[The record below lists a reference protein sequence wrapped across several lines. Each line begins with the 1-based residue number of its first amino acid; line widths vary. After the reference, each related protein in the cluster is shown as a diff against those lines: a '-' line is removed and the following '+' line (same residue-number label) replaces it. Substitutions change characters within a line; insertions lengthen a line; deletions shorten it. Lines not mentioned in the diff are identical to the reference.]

1 MTQSRNNLIYVI
13 LIIFSLSSFI
23 YGFIARENSAG
34 GGKTDFK
41 NVWENQKIF
50 NENSIA
56 KSIRNTKTG
65 EIRNSINSYF
75 PTSYIINKV
84 INPFSKNKESFLI
97 SIFVLNL
104 LLPIFFFIALKNTF
118 RKKNLYLLACFSSII
133 YLSPY
138 FRTSSYWAGLE
149 NYGLLM
155 FVISYYFLNEYLQ
168 KKNNPKLYIFLFSLF
183 SCLCVYFDQK
193 LALIPLIYLYF
204 FFKNTDDTINIIFYL
219 ILNFILSIPVFLII
233 FYWGSIISP
242 NDTVGRRFGS
252 LLFFEQIGYSF
263 SIMIFYLIPYLT
275 IYYKKIYKFI
285 IDNNKFFIILF
296 IIICFYIFF
305 LLLYP
310 TNYTDWEHLGKGW
323 LHKLSKIFFYDN
335 FKQKI
340 FIYLIFIMS
349 IMTFFAVA
357 QKRVA
362 LTFFSL
368 FFTLISVLILPIFQE
383 YFDPLICIFL
393 MFFFYKKDEVSNS
406 LAKLQYMFAL
416 AFLAFANFYY

>member
-1 MTQSRNNLIYVI
+1 MTESRNNSIYVI

-34 GGKTDFK
+34 GGKIDFA
-41 NVWENQKIF
+41 NVWKNQKIF
-50 NENSIA
+50 NENSII

-65 EIRNSINSYF
+65 EIKNSINSYF
-75 PTSYIINKV
+75 PSSYIINKV

-104 LLPIFFFIALKNTF
+104 LLPIFLFLALKNTF

-149 NYGLLM
+149 NYGLLT
-155 FVISYYFLNEYLQ
+155 FIISYYFLTQYLQ
-168 KKNNPKLYIFLFSLF
+168 NKNNRKLYIFFFSLF

-193 LALIPLIYLYF
+193 LVLIPLIYLYF
-204 FFKNTDDTINIIFYL
+204 FFKNTDDMTNIIFYL
-219 ILNFILSIPVFLII
+219 ILNFILSVPVFLII

-242 NDTVGRRFGS
+242 YDTIGRSFGS

-263 SIMIFYLIPYLT
+263 SIIIFYLIPYLAT
-275 IYYKKIYKFI
+275 YYKKIYQFI
-285 IDNNKFFIILF
+285 INNNKFFIKLF

-310 TNYTDWEHLGKGW
+310 TNYLDWDHLGKGW

-340 FIYLIFIMS
+340 FIYFVFIIS
-349 IMTFFAVA
+349 IITFFAIA
-357 QKRVA
+357 QKRFA
-362 LTFFSL
+362 LTFFSF
-368 FFTLISVLILPIFQE
+368 FFTLISILILPIFQE
-383 YFDPLICIFL
+383 YFDPLILIFL
-393 MFFFYKKDEVSNS
+393 IFFFYNENEVSHR
-406 LAKLQYMFAL
+406 LVKFQYMFTL
-416 AFLAFANFYY
+416 AFLVFANFYY